1 VSLVQRQ
8 NALYKYFC
16 GEKTREKYAQ
26 LLVGIRMSKRELA
39 QILEQQEWH
48 DRTRWNEDGTR
59 TPTSSAHVANAA
71 ATTINGGG
79 EGKERKKRR
88 SVFPAEE
95 EEEEKEEK
103 PVSPGA
109 TFLKEEEY
117 FDAGE
122 EEEDDDD
129 EEEEEDDESAKLL
142 REIATSLRA
151 LETKVDALIVAR
163 STEKNSK
170 KKKC

>member
-1 VSLVQRQ
+1 
-8 NALYKYFC
+8 
-16 GEKTREKYAQ
+16 
-26 LLVGIRMSKRELA
+26 MSKRELA

-59 TPTSSAHVANAA
+59 TPTSSARDVAVANAA
-71 ATTINGGG
+71 ATTINGG

-103 PVSPGA
+103 PASPGA

-129 EEEEEDDESAKLL
+129 DDEEEDDESAKLL

>member
-1 VSLVQRQ
+1 VR
-8 NALYKYFC
+8 N
-16 GEKTREKYAQ
+16 T
-26 LLVGIRMSKRELA
+26 LLSIVMSKRELA

-48 DRTRWNEDGTR
+48 DRARWNEDGT
-59 TPTSSAHVANAA
+59 PSSARVGAA
-71 ATTINGGG
+71 AAALGG
-79 EGKERKKRR
+79 EGRERKRR
-88 SVFPAEE
+88 RVFAEE
-95 EEEEKEEK
+95 EEEEEK
-103 PVSPGA
+103 PASPG

-122 EEEDDDD
+122 EENDDD
-129 EEEEEDDESAKLL
+129 EEEDESVKLL

-170 KKKC
+170 KKKKKC

>member
-1 VSLVQRQ
+1 M
-8 NALYKYFC
+8 
-16 GEKTREKYAQ
+16 
-26 LLVGIRMSKRELA
+26 IMSKRELA

-48 DRTRWNEDGTR
+48 DRTRWNEDGT
-59 TPTSSAHVANAA
+59 PSSAFPVAA
-71 ATTINGGG
+71 ASGG

-88 SVFPAEE
+88 RVSAEEE

-103 PVSPGA
+103 PASPA

-122 EEEDDDD
+122 EEV
-129 EEEEEDDESAKLL
+129 EEEEEESVKLL

-151 LETKVDALIVAR
+151 LETKVDALSVAR

-170 KKKC
+170 KKKKC

>member
-1 VSLVQRQ
+1 
-8 NALYKYFC
+8 
-16 GEKTREKYAQ
+16 
-26 LLVGIRMSKRELA
+26 MSKRELA

-48 DRTRWNEDGTR
+48 DRTRWNQDGT
-59 TPTSSAHVANAA
+59 PSSAFDAVAA
-71 ATTINGGG
+71 ATTTSG
-79 EGKERKKRR
+79 EGRERKRR
-88 SVFPAEE
+88 RVFAEE
-95 EEEEKEEK
+95 EEEEEEEK
-103 PVSPGA
+103 PASPA
-109 TFLKEEEY
+109 TKEEEY

-122 EEEDDDD
+122 EEDDDDDDD
-129 EEEEEDDESAKLL
+129 EEDESVKLL

>member
-1 VSLVQRQ
+1 
-8 NALYKYFC
+8 
-16 GEKTREKYAQ
+16 
-26 LLVGIRMSKRELA
+26 MSKRELA

-59 TPTSSAHVANAA
+59 TPTSSAHVVAVANVA

-122 EEEDDDD
+122 EEEGDDE

>member
-1 VSLVQRQ
+1 
-8 NALYKYFC
+8 
-16 GEKTREKYAQ
+16 
-26 LLVGIRMSKRELA
+26 MSKRELA

-59 TPTSSAHVANAA
+59 TPTSSAHDVAVANAA

-88 SVFPAEE
+88 RVFPAE

-122 EEEDDDD
+122 EEGDDDD
-129 EEEEEDDESAKLL
+129 DDDDDESAKLL

>member
-1 VSLVQRQ
+1 
-8 NALYKYFC
+8 
-16 GEKTREKYAQ
+16 
-26 LLVGIRMSKRELA
+26 MSKRELA

-59 TPTSSAHVANAA
+59 TPTSSAHDVAVANVA
-71 ATTINGGG
+71 ATTINGG

-88 SVFPAEE
+88 RVFPAEE

-122 EEEDDDD
+122 EEEEDDDD
-129 EEEEEDDESAKLL
+129 DGEEEEDDESAKLL

>member
-1 VSLVQRQ
+1 M
-8 NALYKYFC
+8 
-16 GEKTREKYAQ
+16 
-26 LLVGIRMSKRELA
+26 IMSKRELA

-48 DRTRWNEDGTR
+48 DRTRWNEDG
-59 TPTSSAHVANAA
+59 VAVAA
-71 ATTINGGG
+71 ASGG

-88 SVFPAEE
+88 RVSAEEE

-103 PVSPGA
+103 PASPA

-122 EEEDDDD
+122 EEE
-129 EEEEEDDESAKLL
+129 EEEEEESVKLL

-151 LETKVDALIVAR
+151 LETKVDALSVAR

-170 KKKC
+170 KKKKC

>member
-1 VSLVQRQ
+1 
-8 NALYKYFC
+8 
-16 GEKTREKYAQ
+16 
-26 LLVGIRMSKRELA
+26 MSKRELA

-48 DRTRWNEDGTR
+48 DRTRWNEDGT
-59 TPTSSAHVANAA
+59 PSSEARVAVAA
-71 ATTINGGG
+71 ATTTN
-79 EGKERKKRR
+79 KRR
-88 SVFPAEE
+88 RVFAEEE

-103 PVSPGA
+103 PASPQ

-129 EEEEEDDESAKLL
+129 DDDDEDDDDESAKLL

>member
-1 VSLVQRQ
+1 MLVQ
-8 NALYKYFC
+8 LHSFWSIFC
-16 GEKTREKYAQ
+16 GENTTKIRASRVRNT
-26 LLVGIRMSKRELA
+26 LLSIVMSKRELA

-48 DRTRWNEDGTR
+48 DRARWNEDGT
-59 TPTSSAHVANAA
+59 PSSARVGAA
-71 ATTINGGG
+71 AAALGG
-79 EGKERKKRR
+79 EGRERKRR
-88 SVFPAEE
+88 RVFAEE
-95 EEEEKEEK
+95 EEEEEK
-103 PVSPGA
+103 PASPG

-122 EEEDDDD
+122 EENDDD
-129 EEEEEDDESAKLL
+129 EEEDESVKLL

-170 KKKC
+170 KKKKKC

>member
-1 VSLVQRQ
+1 
-8 NALYKYFC
+8 
-16 GEKTREKYAQ
+16 
-26 LLVGIRMSKRELA
+26 MSKRELA

-48 DRTRWNEDGTR
+48 DRTRWNEDGT
-59 TPTSSAHVANAA
+59 PSSEARVA
-71 ATTINGGG
+71 GG

-88 SVFPAEE
+88 RVFAEEE

-103 PVSPGA
+103 PASPQ

-129 EEEEEDDESAKLL
+129 DDDDEDDDDESAKLL

>member
-1 VSLVQRQ
+1 
-8 NALYKYFC
+8 
-16 GEKTREKYAQ
+16 
-26 LLVGIRMSKRELA
+26 MSKRELA

-71 ATTINGGG
+71 ATTTINGE
-79 EGKERKKRR
+79 EGKERKKR

-103 PVSPGA
+103 PASPGA

-122 EEEDDDD
+122 EEEDDYDD
-129 EEEEEDDESAKLL
+129 EEEEDDESAKLL

>member
-1 VSLVQRQ
+1 
-8 NALYKYFC
+8 
-16 GEKTREKYAQ
+16 
-26 LLVGIRMSKRELA
+26 MSKRELA

-59 TPTSSAHVANAA
+59 TPTSSAHVVAVANVA

-122 EEEDDDD
+122 EEE
-129 EEEEEDDESAKLL
+129 EEEEEESVKLL